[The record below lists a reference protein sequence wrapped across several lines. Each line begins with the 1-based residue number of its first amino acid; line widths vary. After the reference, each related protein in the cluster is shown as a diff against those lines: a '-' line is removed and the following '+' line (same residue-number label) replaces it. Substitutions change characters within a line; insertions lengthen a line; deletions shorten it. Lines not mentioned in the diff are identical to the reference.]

1 MDAQECRR
9 IIESRSEPLI
19 LVDVRE
25 VDEIMEAPFADR
37 GNDHVLPLP
46 LTSLMVLPKEEVLAR
61 LEDAARRIGRPV
73 GELRI
78 VAACRSGNRSRLA
91 TERFDAFGMA
101 AENLEGG
108 RNAWGDSL

>member
-1 MDAQECRR
+1 MQCADLREELGRAG
-9 IIESRSEPLI
+9 SPYL

-25 VDEIMEAPFADR
+25 ADEIMEAPFADR

-46 LTSLMVLPKEEVLAR
+46 LTSLMVLPKEEVSAR
-61 LEDAARRIGRPV
+61 LEDAARRIGLPA

-78 VAACRSGNRSRLA
+78 VTACRSGNRSRLA
-91 TERFDAFGMA
+91 VDRFDSFGIA

-108 RNAWGDSL
+108 RNAWGAAI